1 MPTKHFPAQF
11 EVLEAIREF
20 VAEAARQACMD
31 EKDVYNVQLAADE
44 AASNIIEHAYAGIP
58 DGQIEISTLI
68 NPESLVI
75 SMRDQGK
82 RFDPSE
88 VADPDLEA
96 ALEDRAAGGLGL
108 FFMRKLMDEVRFEWR
123 PETGNLLTMVKCCPG
138 ARKPVKKAKPGY
150 EDLFDLGGRI
160 LSATT
165 FAAQRDLILET
176 AASHLDGEVGLWL
189 NEAAFRLPDW
199 VESLFPPEAPTEFIR
214 QAHAAGKT
222 VQKQMEETAWVA
234 IPFRHEE
241 VGLGVLHVHRLARGK
256 FTRRELRF
264 LEGLTRTASIAL
276 IAWHRVNVERWRL
289 GQLGLVRTV
298 STQIANE
305 PDIDALARKV
315 TRLIQSTFKYYYVG
329 IFTVEPGQTALTFR
343 SSAGGATRRKGRVK
357 ELVFSVEIGEGLV
370 GQAAFSGE
378 EILVNNVRADPRFRP
393 LDGLPETKSELVLP
407 LKLEE
412 RVVGVLDVQSDALNA
427 FHPYD
432 LVVLRALA
440 NNVAVA
446 VEGANLYGDL
456 QRQANQLRVVGEVS
470 KQITSILNLRD
481 LMQEVAELITTR
493 FNFPYVHLFTV
504 HPTRRQIHYEAGSG
518 ARSAALEGYI
528 LNLDD
533 EEGIIAW
540 VAQHGET
547 LLSNNVDQ
555 DPRYVPSPLPPAN
568 TRSELCVPL
577 IFNGQVNGI
586 LDVQSDQLKAFTEQ
600 DRLIIEMLGDSI
612 AAAVRNADLY
622 RSEQWRR
629 QAGDSLREVAVLLSA
644 SASLDQVLEAV
655 LTELE
660 RNLPSDITAIW
671 LLDEEDIY
679 CGAVHGARAADLE
692 LARQNSPEATGMLT
706 TALLSRQS
714 YIRKPTDPAG
724 PSAYAAGF
732 DANHSGIA
740 VPLRIGDQSVGVLT
754 LAHHTPGRYGHEA
767 QAMTTTFASYAA
779 VAIEN
784 ARLFDS
790 AQEQAYASAAL
801 LQVAQ
806 AVVSLSEID
815 EILSTIVR
823 ILPIL
828 VGVERSAIYAWDSA
842 ANLLRPTQEYGLPN
856 ELRELLWRSFEPGEF
871 PMLGEALQ
879 QGQMVMCQDAH
890 LGPENWLT
898 ICPCSA
904 EELEAVTNSDDRL
917 LVALPLMLKGETFGV
932 LLVEETI
939 GGRRF
944 RNRRLEI
951 LNGVAQQIALAIQ
964 NDLFQ
969 KEMVSREKLETEVQ
983 LARQIQETFIP
994 KQLTP
999 PQGWD
1004 LAARWRTALQMGGDF
1019 YDVIPLPDGRLGLF
1033 IADVADKGIPA
1044 ALFMALTRTLVRA
1057 AVLQTDSPAQ
1067 ALAQVNDLLYPD
1079 CEQGM
1084 FVTAVYGA
1092 LDPQTGCFTYAN
1104 AGHNPPI
1111 LVRAAQR
1118 KKTEPTLELL
1128 TRTGIALGAVE
1139 RAEMTERS
1147 LHLAPG
1153 DQLLFYTD
1161 GVTEAFSAEG
1171 EAFGEERLQAILR
1184 ASKVE
1189 TAQQLL
1195 DEIDGAV
1202 SGFVGDYPVSD
1213 DVTLIVLKRND

>member
-969 KEMVSREKLETEVQ
+969 KEMVSRENLETEVQ

-1092 LDPQTGCFTYAN
+1092 LDPQSGWFTYAN